1 MNNDKKVWFVT
12 GASKGLGLALTKR
25 LLEQGYRV
33 TATSRNAAQ
42 LVSAVENASDHFL
55 PLGVDLTSP
64 DAVKKAMADTV
75 EKFGQLDVIVN
86 NAGYGMGGTV
96 EEFTEEELQ
105 QSFSVNVFAPVY
117 VMQAALPYM
126 RKQRSGHIINIS
138 SIAGFAGATGW
149 AIYAATKSA
158 LTGLTEVL
166 AQDLKELKI
175 HTTAV
180 APGGFRTEFLSD
192 NSLVFVKDQIDE
204 YAAVRQSHQ
213 KYKSMNGSQAGD
225 PVKAA
230 AALIEL
236 AEMPEPPV
244 RLFLGTDAY
253 NRAKAKI
260 ADINSSLDALKVLS
274 FSTDF

>member
-1 MNNDKKVWFVT
+1 MNNNKKVWFVT
-12 GASKGLGLALTKR
+12 GASKGLGLALAKR

-42 LVSAVENASDHFL
+42 LVSAIENASDNFL
-55 PLGVDLTSP
+55 PLGVDLTNP
-64 DAVKKAMADTV
+64 DAVKKAIADTV

-192 NSLVFVKDQIDE
+192 NSLVFVKDQIDD

-213 KYKSMNGSQAGD
+213 KYKSMDGSQAGD

-236 AEMPEPPV
+236 AEMSEPPV

-260 ADINSSLDALKVLS
+260 ADINSSLDALKALS

>member
-1 MNNDKKVWFVT
+1 MNNNKKVWFVT
-12 GASKGLGLALTKR
+12 GASKGLGLALAKR

-42 LVSAVENASDHFL
+42 LVSAIENASDNFL
-55 PLGVDLTSP
+55 PLGVDLTNP
-64 DAVKKAMADTV
+64 DAVKKAIADTV

-192 NSLVFVKDQIDE
+192 NSLVFVKDQIDD

-213 KYKSMNGSQAGD
+213 KYKSMDGSQAGD

-260 ADINSSLDALKVLS
+260 ADINSSLDALKALS

>member
-1 MNNDKKVWFVT
+1 MNNNKKVWFIT
-12 GASKGLGLALTKR
+12 GASKGLGLALAKR

-42 LVSAVENASDHFL
+42 LVSAIENASDNFL
-55 PLGVDLTSP
+55 PLGVDLTNP
-64 DAVKKAMADTV
+64 DAVKKAIADTV

-192 NSLVFVKDQIDE
+192 NSLVFVKDQIDD

-213 KYKSMNGSQAGD
+213 KYKSMDGSQAGD

-236 AEMPEPPV
+236 AEMSEPPV

-260 ADINSSLDALKVLS
+260 ADINSSLDALKALS

>member
-1 MNNDKKVWFVT
+1 MNNNKKVWFVT
-12 GASKGLGLALTKR
+12 GASKGLGLALAKR

-42 LVSAVENASDHFL
+42 LVSAIENASDKFL
-55 PLGVDLTSP
+55 PLGVDLTKP
-64 DAVKKAMADTV
+64 DAVKKAIADTV

-192 NSLVFVKDQIDE
+192 NSLVFVKDQIDD

-213 KYKSMNGSQAGD
+213 KYKSMDGSQAGD

-260 ADINSSLDALKVLS
+260 ADINSSLDALKALS

>member
-1 MNNDKKVWFVT
+1 MNNNKKVWFIT
-12 GASKGLGLALTKR
+12 GASKGLGLALAKR

-42 LVSAVENASDHFL
+42 LVSAIENASDNFL
-55 PLGVDLTSP
+55 PLGVDLTNP
-64 DAVKKAMADTV
+64 DAVKKAIADTV

-149 AIYAATKSA
+149 AIYAGTKSA

-166 AQDLKELKI
+166 AQDLKELTI

-192 NSLVFVKDQIDE
+192 NSLVFVKDQIDD
-204 YAAVRQSHQ
+204 YAAVHQSHQ
-213 KYKSMNGSQAGD
+213 KYKSMDGSQAGD

-260 ADINSSLDALKVLS
+260 ADINSSLDALKALS

>member
-1 MNNDKKVWFVT
+1 MNNNKKVWFIT
-12 GASKGLGLALTKR
+12 GASKGLGLALAKR

-42 LVSAVENASDHFL
+42 LVSAIENASDNFL
-55 PLGVDLTSP
+55 PLGVDLTNP
-64 DAVKKAMADTV
+64 DAVKKAIADTV

-192 NSLVFVKDQIDE
+192 NSLVFVKDQIDD

-213 KYKSMNGSQAGD
+213 KYKSMDGSQAGD

-260 ADINSSLDALKVLS
+260 ADINSSLDALKALS

>member
-1 MNNDKKVWFVT
+1 MNNNKKVWFIT
-12 GASKGLGLALTKR
+12 GASKGLGLALAKR

-42 LVSAVENASDHFL
+42 LVSAIENASDNFL
-55 PLGVDLTSP
+55 PLGVDLTNP
-64 DAVKKAMADTV
+64 DGVKKAIADTV

-192 NSLVFVKDQIDE
+192 NSLVFVKDQIDD

-213 KYKSMNGSQAGD
+213 KYKSMDGSQAGD

-260 ADINSSLDALKVLS
+260 ADINSSLDALKALS